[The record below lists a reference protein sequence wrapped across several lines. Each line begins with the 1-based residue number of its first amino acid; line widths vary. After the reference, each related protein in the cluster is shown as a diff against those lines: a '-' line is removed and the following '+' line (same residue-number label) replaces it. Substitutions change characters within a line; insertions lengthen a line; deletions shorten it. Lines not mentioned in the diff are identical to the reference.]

1 MIKQTTFS
9 AKITKYKNNQYL
21 SLDFSEPVSTLHS
34 MTLLQLFSRNYKYGC
49 GFIYKIDEEVF
60 IC

>member
-1 MIKQTTFS
+1 MIEQTTFS
-9 AKITKYKNNQYL
+9 AKITKYKNNIYW

-34 MTLLQLFSRNYKYGC
+34 MTLLKLFARNYKHGC
-49 GFIYKIDEEVF
+49 GFMYEIEKEVF

>member
-9 AKITKYKNNQYL
+9 AKITKYKNNQYR
-21 SLDFSEPVSTLHS
+21 SLDFSEPVSTLHL
-34 MTLLQLFSRNYKYGC
+34 MTLLQLFSRNYKHGC

>member
-1 MIKQTTFS
+1 MIEQTTFS
-9 AKITKYKNNQYL
+9 AKITKYKNNQYC

-34 MTLLQLFSRNYKYGC
+34 MTLLQLFSRNYKHGC
-49 GFIYKIDEEVF
+49 GFIYKIDDEVF